1 MGLPAFLHG
10 TEGQMVLHS
19 SLDLFPDDPAAIQ
32 ALLPCDDVIVSS
44 EEQTVTLRIITMDS
58 LTPHALG
65 RILILNG
72 KCRAK
77 GLKLVLECSPDVHK
91 YVQSLKIDR
100 LVWTQPLSTLP

>member
-1 MGLPAFLHG
+1 M
-10 TEGQMVLHS
+10 EEQMVLHS
-19 SLDLFPDDPAAIQ
+19 SHDLQPDDPVSIQ
-32 ALLPCDDVIVSS
+32 ALLPCDDVIVST
-44 EEQTVTLRIITMDS
+44 EEPTIILRITTMDI